1 MNLKCM
7 FSNSEIKLV
16 NGVIVTQENSYASGI
31 EVIFGSALN
40 RLVTKMQEMSMDKT
54 ELGCLRAIV
63 LFNPDAKGLGDV
75 DRVEELRD
83 MVFDNLE
90 KYTR

>member
-7 FSNSEIKLV
+7 FSNSGIKLE

-31 EVIFGSALN
+31 EVIFDGVLN
-40 RLVTKMQEMSMDKT
+40 RLVSKMQEIDKT

-63 LFNPDAKGLGDV
+63 LFNPDAKGLQDV
-75 DRVEELRD
+75 DRVEQLRD

>member
-1 MNLKCM
+1 M
-7 FSNSEIKLV
+7 FSNSGIKLA
-16 NGVIVTQENSYASGI
+16 NGVIVTQEDSYASGI

-40 RLVTKMQEMSMDKT
+40 RLVSKMQEMSMDKT

>member
-7 FSNSEIKLV
+7 FSNSEIKLA
-16 NGVIVTQENSYASGI
+16 NGVIVTQQNSYASGI

>member
-1 MNLKCM
+1 M
-7 FSNSEIKLV
+7 FSNSGIKLA
-16 NGVIVTQENSYASGI
+16 NGVIVTQEDSYASGI